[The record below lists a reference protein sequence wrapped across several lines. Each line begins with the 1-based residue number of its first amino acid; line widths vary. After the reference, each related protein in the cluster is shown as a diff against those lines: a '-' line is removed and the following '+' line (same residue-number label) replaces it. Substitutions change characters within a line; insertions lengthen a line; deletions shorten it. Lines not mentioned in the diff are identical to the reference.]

1 MNRSVSRLACGVLT
15 LVLTAC
21 PLEQAPPPNA
31 MSSFKVTVL
40 GVFERVGNTRTALPV
55 VAPCVLRYGS
65 QAAVPQEAKGKED
78 CRYVIPRGEAE
89 FDVEAHAVAIDGQ
102 PYDDF
107 NGSVS
112 FRVVPGDLPNNLRA
126 RWSLAEL
133 GQVKATVR
141 AVSPYGEARVWVEDA
156 PPRNIYDGGVVAQEE
171 LPPEPVAP
179 LKRTFASGTS
189 DPIYFADQTL
199 QSIQMP
205 GELDNRGSPFSGN
218 FVMVGKNAGSV
229 PLQQNC
235 ADDPAR
241 NGRDSLMVI
250 TGLDPAGFFV
260 TDISACRVVEQLS
273 DNAGASVRAA
283 NVEPP
288 EPCWLTAADGGREEN
303 LDGGPGRCNISE
315 RACTRRSQCPGY
327 SPGTFA
333 SIFVYNYNFPDNLD
347 EGDLL
352 FTLSGGIQEFTSTT
366 QLVFPSWTTA
376 ERVRRLPEDQW
387 DKWLQYA
394 RPYDITGRTCGQDNV
409 EDIYFADALCG
420 QNRRNLKLESLE
432 SGLVR
437 LRRVR
442 FPKRFQNCDFNAN
455 GSVPFFC
462 DNAQGRVWD
471 TCSFDA
477 PEPEADRIER
487 TCHHDCVVGLGENAG
502 TICSEQATFRGFG
515 QYVVEMAA
523 PGPSA
528 LGLDDSLP
536 QRVKTAVARLYV
548 PPPVRDAGMPD
559 AGTGDAGEADGG
571 ETDGGEVD
579 GGVDAGI
586 DAGVPQNPSTRLTA
600 FFPGVQVAVTC
611 DQPAHYR
618 VGGSNV
624 VASAAD
630 AVIAPGQ
637 IVRVTFDSANSA
649 IAFQA
654 ISAQATCTV
663 GQSARTR
670 INLMTRDAVPELEP
684 DCNEADPDEERAKQC
699 QYLRGAEFD
708 VIGHLRQAQ
717 PARPR
722 WIVLPRAPDDLCCYP
737 GPGLQC
743 PRPIQP
749 CP

>member
-1 MNRSVSRLACGVLT
+1 MRNRTVRGLAGGAVLMM
-15 LVLTAC
+15 LTAC
-21 PLEQAPPPNA
+21 PIEPARPPNA
-31 MSSFKVTVL
+31 MSSFRVSVL
-40 GVFERVGNTRTALPV
+40 GVFERVGNARTALPV
-55 VAPCVLRYGS
+55 VAPCVARYGN
-65 QAAVPQEAKGKED
+65 QAAVPQEAKGKPD

-89 FDVEAHAVAIDGQ
+89 FDVEASALAIDGE
-102 PYDDF
+102 PFNDF

-112 FRVVPGDLPNNLRA
+112 FRVLPGDLPNDLRA
-126 RWSLAEL
+126 RWSMANL
-133 GQVKATVR
+133 GKVVATVR

-156 PPRNIYDGGVVAQEE
+156 PPRPIYDGGVAPQEE
-171 LPPEPVAP
+171 LPPEPQSPAR
-179 LKRTFASGTS
+179 RTYASGTS
-189 DPIYFADQTL
+189 ETIYFADQTL

-218 FVMVGKNAGSV
+218 FVMIGKNAGTET
-229 PLQQNC
+229 LKQNC

-250 TGLDPAGFFV
+250 TGLDPSGFFV
-260 TDISACRVVEQLS
+260 TDISACRVVEQLF
-273 DNAGASVRAA
+273 DNAGASVRSA

-303 LDGGPGRCNISE
+303 LDGGLGRCNISE

-387 DKWLQYA
+387 NKWLQYA
-394 RPYDITGRTCGQDNV
+394 RPYDISGRTCGQDNLQ
-409 EDIYFADALCG
+409 DIYFADALCG

-462 DNAQGRVWD
+462 DNAQGRIWD
-471 TCSFDA
+471 TCSFGA

-487 TCHHDCVVGLGENAG
+487 VCHHDCVIGMGENAG
-502 TICSEQATFRGFG
+502 TICSEQSTFRGFG
-515 QYVVEMAA
+515 QYVVEMAG

-536 QRVKTAVARLYV
+536 QRMKTVVARLAA
-548 PPPVRDAGMPD
+548 PPSPD
-559 AGTGDAGEADGG
+559 AG
-571 ETDGGEVD
+571 ET
-579 GGVDAGI
+579 
-586 DAGVPQNPSTRLTA
+586 DAGVPQNPSARLPG
-600 FFPGVQVAVTC
+600 FSPGVEVVVTC
-611 DQPAHYR
+611 DQPTRYR
-618 VGGSNV
+618 VGGGT
-624 VASAAD
+624 VAAGEGD
-630 AVIAPGQ
+630 ELIAPGQ
-637 IVRVTFDSANSA
+637 VVRVTLGGTNSA

-654 ISAQATCTV
+654 VTAQSTCTV

-684 DCNEADPDEERAKQC
+684 DCNEADPDEERARQC

>member
-1 MNRSVSRLACGVLT
+1 MRLLGLCCA
-15 LVLTAC
+15 LVMTAC
-21 PLEQAPPPNA
+21 TLDPAPAPST
-31 MSSFKVTVL
+31 MSSFKVKVL
-40 GVFERVGNTRTALPV
+40 GVFERVGSNRVPLAV
-55 VAPCVLRYGS
+55 VAPCVALYGS
-65 QAAVPQEAKGKED
+65 QAAVPFDVKGQPG

-89 FDVEAHAVAIDGQ
+89 FDVQASAVSLDGQ
-102 PYDDF
+102 EFNDF

-112 FRVVPGDLPNNLRA
+112 FRVVPGDLPNDLRA
-126 RWSLAEL
+126 RWSVANL
-133 GQVKATVR
+133 GKVEATVR
-141 AVSPYGEARVWVEDA
+141 AVHPYGEARVWVEDA
-156 PPRNIYDGGVVAQEE
+156 PPRKIYDGGIAPADQ
-171 LPPEPVAP
+171 LPPEPEAP
-179 LKRTFASGTS
+179 AKRTYASGAS
-189 DPIYFADQTL
+189 DTIYFADQTL

-205 GELDNRGSPFSGN
+205 GELDNRGSPFAGN
-218 FVMVGKNAGSV
+218 FVSVGKNPQSGET
-229 PLQQNC
+229 LKQNC

-241 NGRDSLMVI
+241 NGRESLMVI

-273 DNAGASVRAA
+273 DSMGQSVRSA

-327 SPGTFA
+327 APGTFA
-333 SIFVYNYNFPDNLD
+333 SMFVYNYNFPDNLD

-366 QLVFPSWTTA
+366 QLVFPSWSTA

-387 DKWLQYA
+387 NKWLQYA
-394 RPYDITGRTCGQDNV
+394 RPYDISGRICGQDNLP
-409 EDIYFADALCG
+409 EIYFSDALCG
-420 QNRRNLKLESLE
+420 QNRRNLKMESLE

-462 DNAQGRVWD
+462 DNAQGRIWD

-487 TCHHDCVVGLGENAG
+487 TCHHDCVIGMGENAG

-536 QRVKTAVARLYV
+536 QRMKTAVAKLSV
-548 PPPVRDAGMPD
+548 PPDAGVDAGVDAGMD
-559 AGTGDAGEADGG
+559 DGG
-571 ETDGGEVD
+571 MDD

-586 DAGVPQNPSTRLTA
+586 DAGVPPNPSIR
-600 FFPGVQVAVTC
+600 VAGYLPSMEVVITC
-611 DQPAHYR
+611 DQPTRYR
-618 VGGSNV
+618 VGGGSV
-624 VASAAD
+624 VATEAD
-630 AVIAPGQ
+630 AVIEPGQ
-637 IVRVTFDSANSA
+637 MVRHVFAGGESAV
-649 IAFQA
+649 AFQA
-654 ISAQATCTV
+654 IAVESKCTV
-663 GQSARTR
+663 GHNARTR